1 MKTDAVL
8 DVAIVGGGPS
18 GLATAIE
25 CQRAGL
31 SYQIIE
37 KGGLVD
43 SIRRFPINM
52 VFFTTP
58 ELLEIGGLPL
68 VCHREKPSRYEALV
82 YYRKVALHYDL
93 HPRLFTRVVR
103 MDRDS
108 QLEGK
113 TNGQTNGDIFT
124 LHLKSERPGIPDPG
138 PVRARN
144 VVMAIG
150 YFENPNRLDVPGAEL
165 DKVSHRY
172 VETHPYFGSK
182 VAVIGGG
189 NSAAEAALE
198 LYRAGVEVTLIH
210 RGETLSSHLK
220 YWVKPD
226 IENRLARREITG
238 WLGSAVEE
246 IRMDSLTVR
255 DRNGAANE
263 IPNDFVLALL
273 GYRPNYPFLESL
285 GVRSEGP
292 DGRPVTDP
300 ETFATEVPGLYLAGG
315 VVAGGRTHMVFIENG
330 RFHGEA
336 VVRHIC
342 ARR

>member
-1 MKTDAVL
+1 MKTGAVL

-18 GLATAIE
+18 GLAAAIE
-25 CQRAGL
+25 CQRTGL
-31 SYQIIE
+31 SYTVIE

-43 SIRRFPINM
+43 TIRRFPINM
-52 VFFTTP
+52 VFFTSP

-82 YYRKVALHYDL
+82 YYRKVAQHYDL

-103 MDRDS
+103 VDRDS
-108 QLEGK
+108 RRDGR
-113 TNGQTNGDIFT
+113 TTGDIFT
-124 LHLKSERPGIPDPG
+124 LHLKSERPGIPDPA

-144 VVMAIG
+144 LVMAIG

-165 DKVSHRY
+165 DKVSYRY
-172 VETHPYFGSK
+172 VETHPYFGSR

-220 YWVKPD
+220 YWVRPD

-246 IRMDSLTVR
+246 IRMDSLTLR
-255 DRNGAANE
+255 DHQGATRE

-273 GYRPNYPFLESL
+273 GYRPNYGFLESL

-292 DGRPVTDP
+292 DGRPVIDP

-315 VVAGGRTHMVFIENG
+315 VVAGRRTNMVFIENG

-336 VVRHIC
+336 IIRHIC
-342 ARR
+342 ATR

>member
-1 MKTDAVL
+1 MTGGAVI

-31 SYQIIE
+31 SYEVIE

-43 SIRRFPINM
+43 SIRRFPTNM

-82 YYRKVALHYDL
+82 YYRKVAQHYDL
-93 HPRLFTRVVR
+93 HPRLFTRVERVE
-103 MDRDS
+103 RDGAPD
-108 QLEGK
+108 E
-113 TNGQTNGDIFT
+113 NIFT
-124 LHLKSERPGIPDPG
+124 LHLKSERDGIPDPG

-144 VVMAIG
+144 VVLAVG
-150 YFENPNRLDVPGAEL
+150 YYENPNRLDVPGAEL
-165 DKVSHRY
+165 EKVSYRY
-172 VETHPYFGSK
+172 LETHPYFGSK

-198 LYRAGVEVTLIH
+198 LFRAGVDVTLIH
-210 RGETLSSHLK
+210 RGAILSSHLK
-220 YWVKPD
+220 YWVRPD

-238 WLGSAVEE
+238 WLGSVVTE
-246 IRMDSLTVR
+246 IRMDSLTLE
-255 DRNGAANE
+255 DREGKAHE
-263 IPNDFVLALL
+263 IANDFVLALL
-273 GYRPNYPFLESL
+273 GYRPPYRFLESL

-292 DGRPVTDP
+292 DGRPVADP

-315 VVAGGRTHMVFIENG
+315 VVAGRRTNMVFIENG

-336 VVRHIC
+336 IVRHIC
-342 ARR
+342 ATR

>member
-1 MKTDAVL
+1 MSGGGVL

-25 CQRAGL
+25 CRRAGL
-31 SYQIIE
+31 SYEVIE

-43 SIRRFPINM
+43 SIRRFPVNM
-52 VFFTTP
+52 IFFTTP

-82 YYRKVALHYDL
+82 YYRKVALHYGL
-93 HPRLFTRVVR
+93 RPRLFTRVERVE
-103 MDRDS
+103 RDGETKEN
-108 QLEGK
+108 L
-113 TNGQTNGDIFT
+113 FT
-124 LHLKSERPGIPDPG
+124 LHLKSERKGIPDPG

-165 DKVSHRY
+165 DKVSTRY

-198 LYRAGVEVTLIH
+198 LFRAGVEVTLIH

-220 YWVKPD
+220 YWVRPD

-238 WLGSAVEE
+238 FLGSVVEE
-246 IRMDSLTVR
+246 IGMESLILR
-255 DRNGAANE
+255 DREGVQRE

-273 GYRPNYPFLESL
+273 GYRPPYRFLESL
-285 GVRSEGP
+285 GVRSEGA

-315 VVAGGRTHMVFIENG
+315 VVAGRRTNMVFIENG
-330 RFHGEA
+330 RFHGA
-336 VVRHIC
+336 AIVRHIC
-342 ARR
+342 ATR

>member
-1 MKTDAVL
+1 MSVAGVL

-25 CQRAGL
+25 CQRADL
-31 SYQIIE
+31 SYEVIE
-37 KGGLVD
+37 KGSLVD
-43 SIRRFPINM
+43 SIRRFPVNM
-52 VFFTTP
+52 IFFTTP
-58 ELLEIGGLPL
+58 ELLEIGGMPL

-82 YYRKVALHYDL
+82 YYRKVAQRYGLQ
-93 HPRLFTRVVR
+93 PRLFTRVARVE
-103 MDRDS
+103 RDS
-108 QLEGK
+108 
-113 TNGQTNGDIFT
+113 DVFT
-124 LHLKSERPGIPDPG
+124 LHLKSEREGIPDPG

-144 VVMAIG
+144 VVLAIG
-150 YFENPNRLDVPGAEL
+150 YYDNPNRLDVPGAEL
-165 DKVSHRY
+165 DKVSDRY

-198 LYRAGVEVTLIH
+198 LFRAGVEVTLIH

-220 YWVKPD
+220 YWVRPD

-238 WLGSAVEE
+238 WLGAEVTE
-246 IRMDSLTVR
+246 IRMDSLTLR
-255 DRNGAANE
+255 DREGRIHE
-263 IPNDFVLALL
+263 IPNDFVLTLL
-273 GYRPNYPFLESL
+273 GYRPPYRFLESL
-285 GVRSEGP
+285 GVRSEGA

-315 VVAGGRTHMVFIENG
+315 VVAGRRTNMVFIENG

-336 VVRHIC
+336 IVRHIC
-342 ARR
+342 ATR

>member
-1 MKTDAVL
+1 MTTDEVL

-31 SYQIIE
+31 SYEVIE

-43 SIRRFPINM
+43 AIRRFPINM

-58 ELLEIGGLPL
+58 ELLEIGDLPL

-82 YYRKVALHYDL
+82 YYRKVAQRYDL
-93 HPRLFTRVVR
+93 HPRLFTKVVR
-103 MDRDS
+103 VERDS
-108 QLEGK
+108 G
-113 TNGQTNGDIFT
+113 TNGEIFT

-150 YFENPNRLDVPGAEL
+150 YFDNPNRLDVPGAEL
-165 DKVSHRY
+165 DKVSYRY
-172 VETHPYFGSK
+172 VETHPYFGSR

-198 LYRAGVEVTLIH
+198 LFRAGVEVTLIH

-220 YWVKPD
+220 YWVRPD
-226 IENRLARREITG
+226 IENRLARRQITG
-238 WLGSAVEE
+238 FRGSVVEE
-246 IRMDSLTVR
+246 IRMDSLTLR
-255 DRNGAANE
+255 DRQGARRE

-273 GYRPNYPFLESL
+273 GYRPNYRFLESL

-300 ETFATEVPGLYLAGG
+300 ETLATEVPGLYLAGG
-315 VVAGGRTHMVFIENG
+315 VVAGRRTNMVFIENG

-336 VVRHIC
+336 IIRHIS
-342 ARR
+342 ATR

>member
-1 MKTDAVL
+1 MSTGRVL

-31 SYQIIE
+31 SYEVIE

-43 SIRRFPINM
+43 SIRRFPVNM
-52 VFFTTP
+52 IFFTTP
-58 ELLEIGGLPL
+58 ELLEIGGMPL

-82 YYRKVALHYDL
+82 YYRKVAQRYDL
-93 HPRLFTRVVR
+93 HPRLFTRVAGVER
-103 MDRDS
+103 NS
-108 QLEGK
+108 
-113 TNGQTNGDIFT
+113 GDFT
-124 LHLKSERPGIPDPG
+124 LHLKSEREGIPDPDA
-138 PVRARN
+138 VRARN
-144 VVMAIG
+144 VVLAIG
-150 YFENPNRLDVPGAEL
+150 YYDNPNRLDIPGAEL
-165 DKVSHRY
+165 DKVSYRY
-172 VETHPYFGSK
+172 VETHPYFGSR

-198 LYRAGVEVTLIH
+198 LFRAGVEVTLIH

-220 YWVKPD
+220 YWVRPD

-238 WLGSAVEE
+238 WLGSEVEE
-246 IRMDSLTVR
+246 IRMDSLTLR
-255 DRNGAANE
+255 DRDGARHE

-273 GYRPNYPFLESL
+273 GYRPPYRFLESL
-285 GVRSEGP
+285 GVRSEGA

-315 VVAGGRTHMVFIENG
+315 VVAGRRTNMVFIENG

-336 VVRHIC
+336 IVRHIC
-342 ARR
+342 ATR

>member
-31 SYQIIE
+31 SYQVIE

-82 YYRKVALHYDL
+82 YYRKVARHFDL

-103 MDRDS
+103 VERTPD
-108 QLEGK
+108 L
-113 TNGQTNGDIFT
+113 FT
-124 LHLKSERPGIPDPG
+124 LHLRSERQGIPHPE

-150 YFENPNRLDVPGAEL
+150 YFDTPNRLDIPGAEL
-165 DKVSHRY
+165 DKVSYRY
-172 VETHPYFGSK
+172 VETHPYFGSR

-198 LYRAGVEVTLIH
+198 LFRAGVEVTLIH

-220 YWVKPD
+220 YWLGPD
-226 IENRLARREITG
+226 IHNRLARREITG
-238 WLGSAVEE
+238 RLGSAVEE
-246 IRMDSLTVR
+246 IRADSLTVR
-255 DRNGAANE
+255 DRRGETHE
-263 IPNDFVLALL
+263 IANDFVLPLI
-273 GYRPNYPFLESL
+273 GYQPDYRFLESF

-292 DGRPVTDP
+292 DGRPVTDS
-300 ETFATEVPGLYLAGG
+300 ETLATEVPGLYLAGG
-315 VVAGGRTHMVFIENG
+315 VAAGRRTNMVFIENG

-336 VVRHIC
+336 IIRHIS
-342 ARR
+342 ATR

>member
-1 MKTDAVL
+1 MKRSDIL

-31 SYQIIE
+31 SYEIIE

-43 SIRRFPINM
+43 AIRRFPINM

-82 YYRKVALHYDL
+82 YYRKVAQHYDL
-93 HPRLFTRVVR
+93 HPRLFTRVLRVE
-103 MDRDS
+103 RD
-108 QLEGK
+108 
-113 TNGQTNGDIFT
+113 GQTDGTLFT

-150 YFENPNRLDVPGAEL
+150 YYDTPNRLDVPGADL
-165 DKVSHRY
+165 DKVSCRY
-172 VETHPYFGSK
+172 VETHPYFGSR

-198 LYRAGVEVTLIH
+198 LFRAGVDVTLIH

-238 WLGSAVEE
+238 WLGSVVEE
-246 IRMDSLTVR
+246 IRMDSLTLR
-255 DRNGAANE
+255 DRDGETHE

-273 GYRPNYPFLESL
+273 GYRPNYSFLESL
-285 GVRSEGP
+285 GVRSEGE

-300 ETFATEVPGLYLAGG
+300 ESFATEVPGLYLAGG
-315 VVAGGRTHMVFIENG
+315 VVAGRRTNMVFIENG

-336 VVRHIC
+336 IIRHIC
-342 ARR
+342 ATR

>member
-1 MKTDAVL
+1 MSAGGVL

-31 SYQIIE
+31 SYEVIE

-43 SIRRFPINM
+43 SIRRFPVNM
-52 VFFTTP
+52 IFFTTP
-58 ELLEIGGLPL
+58 ELLEIGGMPL

-82 YYRKVALHYDL
+82 YYRKVAQRYGL
-93 HPRLFTRVVR
+93 HPRLFTRVARVE
-103 MDRDS
+103 RDG
-108 QLEGK
+108 E
-113 TNGQTNGDIFT
+113 TNGNLFT
-124 LHLKSERPGIPDPG
+124 LHLKSEREGIPDPG

-144 VVMAIG
+144 VVLAVG
-150 YFENPNRLDVPGAEL
+150 YFENPNRLDIPGAEL
-165 DKVSHRY
+165 EKVSYRY
-172 VETHPYFGSK
+172 GETHPYFGSK

-198 LYRAGVEVTLIH
+198 LFRAGVEVTLIH

-220 YWVKPD
+220 YWVRPD

-238 WLGSAVEE
+238 WLGSVVEE
-246 IRMDSLTVR
+246 IRMDSLTLR
-255 DRNGAANE
+255 DSGGARHE

-273 GYRPNYPFLESL
+273 GYRPPYRFLESL
-285 GVRSEGP
+285 GVRSEGA

-315 VVAGGRTHMVFIENG
+315 VVAGRRTNMVFIENG

-336 VVRHIC
+336 IVRHIC
-342 ARR
+342 ATR

>member
-1 MKTDAVL
+1 VTGGAVL

-68 VCHREKPSRYEALV
+68 VCHREKPSRFEALV
-82 YYRKVALHYDL
+82 YYRKVALHYGL
-93 HPRLFTRVVR
+93 EPRLFTRVERV
-103 MDRDS
+103 DRASDTD
-108 QLEGK
+108 G
-113 TNGQTNGDIFT
+113 NVFT
-124 LHLKSERPGIPDPG
+124 LHLRSERKGIPDPG

-150 YFENPNRLDVPGAEL
+150 YYENPNRLDIPGAEL

-198 LYRAGVEVTLIH
+198 LFRAGIDVTLIH

-220 YWVKPD
+220 YWVRPD
-226 IENRLARREITG
+226 IENRIARREIAG
-238 WLGSAVEE
+238 WLGAVVTE
-246 IRMDSLTVR
+246 IRMDSLTLR
-255 DRNGAANE
+255 DRHGE
-263 IPNDFVLALL
+263 MHELPNDFVLALL
-273 GYRPNYPFLESL
+273 GYRPPYGFLESL
-285 GVRSEGP
+285 GVRSEGA

-315 VVAGGRTHMVFIENG
+315 VVAGRRTNMVFIENG

-336 VVRHIC
+336 IVRHIC
-342 ARR
+342 ATR

>member
-1 MKTDAVL
+1 MKTDPVL

-18 GLATAIE
+18 GLAAAIE

-31 SYQIIE
+31 RYEVIE

-43 SIRRFPINM
+43 AIRRFPINM

-82 YYRKVALHYDL
+82 YYRKVAQHYDL
-93 HPRLFTRVVR
+93 HPRLFTRVTR
-103 MDRDS
+103 IERNPDS
-108 QLEGK
+108 
-113 TNGQTNGDIFT
+113 FT
-124 LHLKSERPGIPDPG
+124 LRLKSERPGIPDPG

-144 VVMAIG
+144 VILAIG
-150 YFENPNRLDVPGAEL
+150 YYDNPNRLDVPGAEL
-165 DKVSHRY
+165 DKVSYRY
-172 VETHPYFGSK
+172 VETHPYFGSR
-182 VAVIGGG
+182 VAVVGGG

-198 LYRAGVEVTLIH
+198 LFRAGVEVTLIH

-220 YWVKPD
+220 YWVRPD

-238 WLGSAVEE
+238 WLGSTVEE
-246 IRMDSLTVR
+246 IRMDSLTLR
-255 DRNGAANE
+255 DCEGATRE

-273 GYRPNYPFLESL
+273 GYRPNYTFLKSL

-315 VVAGGRTHMVFIENG
+315 VVAGRRTNMVFIENG

-336 VVRHIC
+336 IVRHIC
-342 ARR
+342 ATR